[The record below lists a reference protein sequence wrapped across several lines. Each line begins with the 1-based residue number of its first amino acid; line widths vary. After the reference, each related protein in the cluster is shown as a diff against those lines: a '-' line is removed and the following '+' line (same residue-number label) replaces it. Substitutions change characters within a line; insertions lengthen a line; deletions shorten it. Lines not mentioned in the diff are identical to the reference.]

1 MITLTIENI
10 PIYCINLA
18 TRTDRWDRIRDRFTS
33 YGLPI
38 RRWSAATPDKVIGNY
53 VGYLNPVQRA
63 CTYSHISLFEQ
74 ALAMNYEA
82 VFIIE
87 DDAAFRHDWKGIVAE
102 KLAHIDTEDPE
113 WDALFLNVAEEVT
126 PFETWRP
133 ARDQCLAGAY
143 IIRKK
148 AIEYILGTHTA
159 MYYCIDWMTQ
169 VLQARGHSYT
179 YFPWLAI
186 QEGSTSDIQGG
197 APTADFQ
204 KVRRLL
210 SWANYPLAN
219 YDICAGK

>member
-1 MITLTIENI
+1 MT
-10 PIYCINLA
+10 
-18 TRTDRWDRIRDRFTS
+18 
-33 YGLPI
+33 
-38 RRWSAATPDKVIGNY
+38 
-53 VGYLNPVQRA
+53 
-63 CTYSHISLFEQ
+63 
-74 ALAMNYEA
+74 
-82 VFIIE
+82 
-87 DDAAFRHDWKGIVAE
+87 
-102 KLAHIDTEDPE
+102 
-113 WDALFLNVAEEVT
+113 
-126 PFETWRP
+126 
-133 ARDQCLAGAY
+133 GAY

-169 VLQARGHSYT
+169 ILQARGHSYT

-210 SWANYPLAN
+210 SWAGYPLAN